1 MSKDRKK
8 LAVLISGR
16 GSNMEAIL
24 AASQNAAYPAQIVL
38 VLSDKPDAKGLET
51 AQSAEIDTAAFSR
64 DNYSGKAEHEA
75 DIINAIENAQADFI
89 ILAGY
94 MRILSKEFTSRFEGR
109 LINIHPS
116 LLPAYKGL
124 DTHARVLED
133 RVTEHGCTVHFVN
146 HEMDGGAIIAQATVA
161 VAQDDTE
168 ASLAGRVLKQEH
180 RLYPEV
186 IRLLASGSIY
196 WAEGKTGFTS
206 DAIDALGAFDK
217 TAAN

>member
-206 DAIDALGAFDK
+206 YAIDALGAFDK